1 VLEVLKQNV
10 GLGKKNTPTIS
21 GSSASA
27 GPSSAATSSST
38 TNPSKKRKLK
48 FGTVAAVGGN
58 GRSHQSIDGFVA
70 MNVTKPS
77 IYNVPDTTIR
87 KKTIMM

>member
-1 VLEVLKQNV
+1 M
-10 GLGKKNTPTIS
+10 I
-21 GSSASA
+21 
-27 GPSSAATSSST
+27 
-38 TNPSKKRKLK
+38 K
-48 FGTVAAVGGN
+48 FGTVATLGGN